1 MNEKKDCDISEN
13 EFPKWVKRQNADDDR
28 YVQNKIK
35 SILDSPKINIAD
47 IDQYIGWR
55 ASDEERIGF
64 IIRILEQQYT
74 EKISYIL
81 DQKDINELTDFL
93 NRLIHSL
100 AEYQKA
106 GYPQNG
112 AVAPEELEEFRQLAT
127 DTDKIPIETLAE
139 TAPLL
144 TTNSYLK
151 MCRLV
156 YDATSLWKYPDDIS
170 TEHIYCKE
178 RVLNGSSILHI
189 DRDSP
194 EEFARSFYPTY
205 HYEELWFGGPALY
218 IGDESVR
225 SGKSCYTTPK
235 IFGKWTGWIGSHY
248 YDSVKLY
255 RSVKMYIALRKNG
268 YPIYCR
274 NYEEIYNKIIKFDYL
289 RK

>member
-1 MNEKKDCDISEN
+1 MTINKGQKASEKPITWRNLNDDPSIRKALLDIINSAELN
-13 EFPKWVKRQNADDDR
+13 QREFDRYIGWNVDDDDR
-28 YVQNKIK
+28 I
-35 SILDSPKINIAD
+35 INIWK
-47 IDQYIGWR
+47 ILTYQYSR
-55 ASDEERIGF
+55 KLSEMLKKKDRSDVVG
-64 IIRILEQQYT
+64 
-74 EKISYIL
+74 
-81 DQKDINELTDFL
+81 FL
-93 NRLIHSL
+93 NRFVHSYL
-100 AEYQKA
+100 EFIDAGRPEYA
-106 GYPQNG
+106 PIS
-112 AVAPEELEEFRQLAT
+112 PEELNKFRQLAA
-127 DTDKIPIETLAE
+127 DTDKVPIETLAE
-139 TAPLL
+139 TAPVL

-225 SGKSCYTTPK
+225 SGKSCYTTPR

-274 NYEEIYNKIIKFDYL
+274 NYEEIYNEIIKLDYL